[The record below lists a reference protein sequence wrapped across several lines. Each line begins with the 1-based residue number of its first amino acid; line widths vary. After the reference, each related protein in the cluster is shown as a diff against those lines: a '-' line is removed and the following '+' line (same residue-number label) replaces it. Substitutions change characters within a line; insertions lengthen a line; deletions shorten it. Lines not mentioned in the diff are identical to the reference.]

1 MNQSNATAVAFL
13 KLLKKNKDK
22 LTVQQFR
29 TLKGQAFSGDIA
41 SAHRGFQNIVG
52 KHSGGKKAKVV
63 IVDDLQS

>member
-29 TLKGQAFSGDIA
+29 TLKGQAYSGDIE
-41 SAHRGFQNIVG
+41 SAYRGLQKIMQKNGGVG
-52 KHSGGKKAKVV
+52 K
-63 IVDDLQS
+63 